1 MPRRAQNER
10 VPIWKQF
17 KLEFVEEN
25 KISDFCVVRCGN
37 NFVIKSPMDW
47 WPHAKGKREIAVA
60 KVGSSLRR
68 KDRATLH
75 SQEQLGPRD
84 AKTQP

>member
-25 KISDFCVVRCGN
+25 KILDFCVVRCRTLCHKIADGLTPTPN
-37 NFVIKSPMDW
+37 
-47 WPHAKGKREIAVA
+47 GGGIAVPE
-60 KVGSSLRR
+60 G
-68 KDRATLH
+68 RAVPFAEWIALH
-75 SQEQLGPRD
+75 
-84 AKTQP
+84 